1 MLFSGFEKHTAQV
14 DVWAFGMILY
24 CILFGKKPASFYR
37 VYRDWYMKSHGHDVE
52 LSTLPFIPP
61 STKNFIY
68 DPFSI
73 DENNPF
79 SNDGDYEEL
88 INHKVRSALNLEE
101 EFQFEQSDKPG
112 KSNGAFDF
120 ENFIQCIEGLS
131 YSSMFSS
138 EG

>member
-1 MLFSGFEKHTAQV
+1 MLFSSFEKHTSQV

-52 LSTLPFIPP
+52 LSSLPFIPP
-61 STKNFIY
+61 SAKNFIY
-68 DPFSI
+68 DPLSL
-73 DENNPF
+73 DSSNPL

-101 EFQFEQSDKPG
+101 DFKHEDSDKPG
-112 KSNGAFDF
+112 QSSCAFDF
-120 ENFIQCIEGLS
+120 QNFI
-131 YSSMFSS
+131 
-138 EG
+138 